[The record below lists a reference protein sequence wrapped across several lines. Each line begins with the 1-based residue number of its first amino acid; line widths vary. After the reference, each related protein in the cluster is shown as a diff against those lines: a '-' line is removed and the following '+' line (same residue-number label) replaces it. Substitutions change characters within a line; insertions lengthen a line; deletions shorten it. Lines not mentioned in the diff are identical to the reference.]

1 MKAKILAI
9 DADAQRFE
17 KTRALMESQG
27 HRVYGAETS
36 VQGLRMATTLRPD
49 LILLD
54 LGLPQMEGYALAREL
69 RKHHEVGGVPILAM
83 AAHTLLAES
92 EKALA
97 AGCTA
102 YLERLW
108 RLRDSSNK
116 SNNIFPATRSLPPTS
131 NPRSSATTATSSL
144 SERPRKALS
153 GNCGPAAGRNVFPSL
168 SS

>member
-54 LGLPQMEGYALAREL
+54 LGLPQMEGYAHAREL

-102 YLERLW
+102 YLE
-108 RLRDSSNK
+108 
-116 SNNIFPATRSLPPTS
+116 PAVAPARFVQQV
-131 NPRSSATTATSSL
+131 
-144 SERPRKALS
+144 EQHLS
-153 GNCGPAAGRNVFPSL
+153 GNQEPPAYQQPEVL
-168 SS
+168 SDDSDIEPV